1 MEGLGIKHMGERIK
15 SVCAKLKD
23 VENPKIVDWLLFF
36 VLMIFCYINYNHN
49 DILATST
56 HGKDLVECILK
67 GDFFSFY
74 DYTQSTAVYSI
85 IVYIIF
91 AVWSIPVFIVYAIKG
106 IPVWGV
112 LSYFDIPFPI
122 LMWYKLLPTLF
133 YFGIAVVAYK
143 IILEITN
150 KKQLAKWAFY
160 LFVSSP
166 IAMFS
171 QFVFG
176 QYDAIGLFFV
186 MLALY
191 FFIKKKYYWFSAL
204 TSIAITYKLFAFF
217 FFVPLILLVEKRIPH
232 LIKHG
237 VIAMTGYII
246 TSVMF
251 INSLGYQSTKEFS
264 EDIVP
269 RLFNIGI
276 NTTMGTISLFTVAMM
291 TICVVAYNKT
301 IENDD
306 EYYRYSVY
314 IPFFVYATMF
324 MFVLWHPQWVI
335 YVIPF
340 MTLVYF
346 MNEKTNS
353 VLILHSAMSIGYI
366 AITVLCFPDNVDTNM
381 LSNGMLEKI
390 FSRSQ
395 YNTIGNIFSMDGT
408 LGNNFF
414 YSLFAGALAILIV
427 MYAPVKRNAKQKEFN
442 AIKESGIGSRGLIW
456 LRTAT
461 LLVFVVPTLLSY
473 FN

>member
-106 IPVWGV
+106 IPIWGV
-112 LSYFDIPFPI
+112 LSYFDIPYPI

-133 YFGIAVVAYK
+133 YFGIAFVIYK
-143 IILEITN
+143 IILEITSE
-150 KKQLAKWAFY
+150 KQLAKWAFY

-171 QFVFG
+171 QFIFG
-176 QYDAIGLFFV
+176 QYDAIGLLFTV
-186 MLALY
+186 LALY
-191 FFIKKKYYWFSAL
+191 YFIKKRYYCFSVWM
-204 TSIAITYKLFAFF
+204 SVAITYKLFAFF
-217 FFVPLILLVEKRIPH
+217 AFIPLILLVEKRIPH

-237 VIAMTGYII
+237 VIAMSGYMI
-246 TSVMF
+246 TSLMF
-251 INSLGYQSTKEFS
+251 IKSSGYHSTKGFS
-264 EDIVP
+264 NEMVS
-269 RLFNIGI
+269 RLFSIGI

-291 TICVVAYNKT
+291 VICVVSYNKT
-301 IENDD
+301 IENDE
-306 EYYRYSVY
+306 EYYKYSIY
-314 IPFFVYATMF
+314 IPFFVYAAMF
-324 MFVLWHPQWVI
+324 MFILWHPQWVI

-340 MTLVYF
+340 MTLAYF
-346 MNEKTNS
+346 MHEKTNS
-353 VLILHSAMSIGYI
+353 VLILQSAMSIGYI
-366 AITVLCFPDNVDTNM
+366 AITVLFFPGNVDTNM
-381 LSNGMLEKI
+381 LSLGMIQRI

-395 YNTIGNIFSMDGT
+395 YDSIGNIFSMDGV
-408 LGNNFF
+408 GNNFF

-427 MYAPVKRNAKQKEFN
+427 MYAPIKGKEKQKEFN
-442 AIKESGIGSRGLIW
+442 AIKETGVGSRGLIW
-456 LRTAT
+456 LRTIT
-461 LLVFVVPTLLSY
+461 LLFFVVPTLLNY
-473 FN
+473 FK

>member
-1 MEGLGIKHMGERIK
+1 MGSKIKL
-15 SVCAKLKD
+15 VCAKFNDLEK
-23 VENPKIVDWLLFF
+23 PRIADWFLFGI
-36 VLMIFCYINYNHN
+36 LMMFCYINYNHN
-49 DILATST
+49 DILITST
-56 HGKDLVECILK
+56 HGKDLIECILR

-85 IVYIIF
+85 TIYIVF
-91 AVWSIPVFIVYAIKG
+91 AIWSIPVFIVYAIKG
-106 IPVWGV
+106 IPIWGV
-112 LSYFDIPFPI
+112 AGYFDIPHPI

-133 YFGIAVVAYK
+133 YFGVAFVSYK

-150 KKQLAKWAFY
+150 KKRLAKWAFY

-171 QFVFG
+171 QFIFG
-176 QYDAIGLFFV
+176 QYDAIGLFFI

-191 FFIKKKYYWFSAL
+191 FFIQKKYYCFSVL
-204 TSIAITYKLFAFF
+204 TSIAITYKFFAFF

-237 VIAMTGYII
+237 VIAMSGYII
-246 TSVMF
+246 TSLMF
-251 INSLGYQSTKEFS
+251 INSPGYQETKTFS
-264 EDIVP
+264 EVIMP
-269 RLFNIGI
+269 RLFNAGI
-276 NTTMGTISLFTVAMM
+276 NTSMGTISLFIVSMM
-291 TICVVAYNKT
+291 AICIVAYNKT
-301 IENDD
+301 IENDE
-306 EYYRYSVY
+306 EYYRYSLF
-314 IPFFVYATMF
+314 IPFFVYASMLMF
-324 MFVLWHPQWVI
+324 ILWHPQWVI
-335 YVIPF
+335 YVVPF

-353 VLILHSAMSIGYI
+353 ALILHSAMSIGYI
-366 AITVLCFPDNVDTNM
+366 GITALFFSGNVDTNL
-381 LSNGMLEKI
+381 LSNGLLERI

-395 YNTIGNIFSMDGT
+395 YDTIAEIFSMNGR

-427 MYAPVKRNAKQKEFN
+427 MYIPIRDRMKQKDFDE
-442 AIKESGIGSRGLIW
+442 IKEFDIGSRGLIW

-461 LLVFVVPTLLSY
+461 LLLFIVPTLLSY

>member
-1 MEGLGIKHMGERIK
+1 MGNKIK
-15 SVCAKLKD
+15 SMLAKFDD
-23 VENPKIVDWLLFF
+23 VEKTGIADWLLFGF
-36 VLMIFCYINYNHN
+36 LMIFCYINYNHA
-49 DILATST
+49 DIFVTST
-56 HGKDLVECILK
+56 HGKDLVECILQGK
-67 GDFFSFY
+67 FFSFY

-85 IVYIIF
+85 IVYTIF
-91 AVWSIPVFIVYAIKG
+91 AIWSIPVFIVYAIKG
-106 IPVWGV
+106 ISVWGT
-112 LSYFDIPFPI
+112 LSYFDIPYPI

-133 YFGIAVVAYK
+133 YFGVAYVLYK

-160 LFVSSP
+160 LYVSSP

-171 QFVFG
+171 QFIFG
-176 QYDAIGLFFV
+176 QYDAIGLFFTV
-186 MLALY
+186 LALY
-191 FFIKKKYYWFSAL
+191 FFIKKKYYWFSIL

-237 VIAMTGYII
+237 VIAMSGYII
-246 TSVMF
+246 TSLMF
-251 INSLGYQSTKEFS
+251 INSQGYHGTKSFS

-269 RLFNIGI
+269 RLFNTGI
-276 NTTMGTISLFTVAMM
+276 TTSMGTISLFTVAMM
-291 TICVVAYNKT
+291 AICVVAYNKT
-301 IENDD
+301 IENND

-324 MFVLWHPQWVI
+324 MFILWHPQWVI

-366 AITVLCFPDNVDTNM
+366 AITVLCFPYNVDTKL
-381 LSNGMLEKI
+381 LSWGMLEKI

-395 YNTIGNIFSMDGT
+395 YNTIGNLFSMNGVP
-408 LGNNFF
+408 GNNFF

-427 MYAPVKRNAKQKEFN
+427 MYAPVKKNVNQKEFN

-456 LRTAT
+456 LRTVT
-461 LLVFVVPTLLSY
+461 LLVFIVPTLLSY
-473 FN
+473 FK